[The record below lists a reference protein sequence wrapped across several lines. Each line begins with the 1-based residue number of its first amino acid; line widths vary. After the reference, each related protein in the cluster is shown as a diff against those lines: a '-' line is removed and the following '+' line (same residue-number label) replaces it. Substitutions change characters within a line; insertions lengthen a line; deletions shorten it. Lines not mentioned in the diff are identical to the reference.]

1 MSGTITSTPGYGTPL
16 YGGPGSTGLEGGL
29 VGQLTLNSAAIKTRL
44 NAALEQE
51 STGKIAAT
59 YAGLGAAGARASL
72 DLRPAEQHLQT
83 WQTNIG
89 TATARLGVTQA
100 ALTQIGSIASNFFA
114 QTNNINDVGVSEV
127 GTIAANAKLALQQVA
142 QLLNAKSG
150 NVYVFSGQDTGN
162 PPLTSTDPAVI
173 GPQLLATPA
182 TTAPFSA
189 TLGTAVPTVEVGEGQ
204 TVQVGLLANQN
215 TLATSQA
222 PTSGSYIRDVLTSL
236 ATLANLTAGPA
247 AATTAASVHSTL
259 GSAVAALSDEQ
270 GALGDLQSGLT
281 KRQTTLASIQT
292 ALSAQVS
299 NAEDVDAAATLTT
312 VQSLQAQLQASYQ
325 LIAGVKSLTLSS
337 YLSG

>member
-150 NVYVFSGQDTGN
+150 NVYVFSGQDTAN

-215 TLATSQA
+215 TLATSQP
-222 PTSGSYIRDVLTSL
+222 PTSGSYIRDILTSL
-236 ATLANLTAGPA
+236 ATLANLTAGPDGAGDGGLGAQHARQRRGRAVGRAGCAGRPAIGADHPANDADRHPDGAERAGVERRGRGRGGDADDRAIVAGA
-247 AATTAASVHSTL
+247 AA
-259 GSAVAALSDEQ
+259 
-270 GALGDLQSGLT
+270 
-281 KRQTTLASIQT
+281 
-292 ALSAQVS
+292 
-299 NAEDVDAAATLTT
+299 
-312 VQSLQAQLQASYQ
+312 
-325 LIAGVKSLTLSS
+325 GVLPTDCWC
-337 YLSG
+337 